1 MAMYI
6 RKVLSNMISDTRGDS
21 EELALI
27 QRACNGDH
35 EAFRLLVLSY
45 ETQLLAYLTHMLGDS
60 DSARDIAQETFVAAY
75 YSLSRWRPLPHNDDR
90 DTTQAP
96 AANTQLLTP
105 WLYRIA
111 TNKAISLLRKNS
123 FYARGSG
130 QPENEARWEELV
142 RLQSHSSTQR
152 TASPEERYVA
162 RELLIQALQQLAEED
177 AACLVLHVVSGER
190 YKEIALQLGM
200 TSEAVRK
207 RVARALV
214 TLRKIYIQL
223 ETGVHS

>member
-1 MAMYI
+1 
-6 RKVLSNMISDTRGDS
+6 MILDTRGDN

-27 QRACNGDH
+27 HRACNGDH

-45 ETQLLAYLTHMLGDS
+45 ESQLLAYLTHMLGDR
-60 DSARDIAQETFVAAY
+60 DSACDVAQDTFVAVY
-75 YSLSRWRPLPHNDDR
+75 YALPRWRPLPYNDAESI
-90 DTTQAP
+90 TQTPPINA
-96 AANTQLLTP
+96 QLLAP

-123 FYARGSG
+123 FYVRGSV
-130 QPENEARWEELV
+130 QQESESRWEELI
-142 RLQSHSSTQR
+142 RAQSLSSRQR
-152 TASPEERYVA
+152 VASPEERYIA
-162 RELLIQALQQLAEED
+162 RELLVQALQQLAEED

-223 ETGVHS
+223 ETEVRS

>member
-1 MAMYI
+1 
-6 RKVLSNMISDTRGDS
+6 MISDTRGDS
-21 EELALI
+21 GELALI

-45 ETQLLAYLTHMLGDS
+45 EAQLLTYLTHMLGDS
-60 DSARDIAQETFVAAY
+60 DSARDVAQETFVAAY
-75 YSLSRWRPLPHNDDR
+75 YSLARWRPLPLYDDG
-90 DTTQAP
+90 DNAQAP
-96 AANTQLLTP
+96 AANAQLLAP

-123 FYARGSG
+123 FYARGPG
-130 QPENEARWEELV
+130 QPENEARWEERI
-142 RLQSHSSTQR
+142 RLQSHSSMQHA
-152 TASPEERYVA
+152 ASPEERYIA

-190 YKEIALQLGM
+190 YREIALQLGM

-207 RVARALV
+207 RVVRALV

-223 ETGVHS
+223 ETGVRS

>member
-1 MAMYI
+1 M
-6 RKVLSNMISDTRGDS
+6 VLDTRGDN

-27 QRACNGDH
+27 HRASNGDH

-45 ETQLLAYLTHMLGDS
+45 EAQLLAYLIHMLGDR
-60 DSARDIAQETFVAAY
+60 DSAYDVVQDTFVAVY
-75 YSLSRWRPLPHNDDR
+75 YALPRWRPLSFNDAAS
-90 DTTQAP
+90 TTSSP
-96 AANTQLLTP
+96 IHKQLLAP

-123 FYARGSG
+123 FYVRGPV
-130 QPENEARWEELV
+130 QQDNEYRWQELL
-142 RLQSHSSTQR
+142 RNQSPSSR
-152 TASPEERYVA
+152 ERVASPEERYIA

-177 AACLVLHVVSGER
+177 AACLILHVVSGER

-207 RVARALV
+207 RIARALV
-214 TLRKIYIQL
+214 TLRKIYVQL
-223 ETGVHS
+223 ETEIHS